1 MVKKIEKKE
10 KQKERT
16 HRVTTRKDK
25 KEETR
30 EKVWKVRKME
40 LYYCK
45 NMYENKR
52 VRIKLRRTVRYK
64 ITE

>member
-1 MVKKIEKKE
+1 MEKAG
-10 KQKERT
+10 KQKEGA
-16 HRVTTRKDK
+16 HRVTTGKGK

>member
-1 MVKKIEKKE
+1 MKKE
-10 KQKERT
+10 KTVGGRM
-16 HRVTTRKDK
+16 
-25 KEETR
+25 
-30 EKVWKVRKME
+30 WKVRKME

-45 NMYENKR
+45 NMYENRR